1 MFKTQVEPRG
11 ACVVWYGVSLTYGRF
26 PVTKLENGPTVC
38 GIDVHEKPSVPLYPW
53 SFTLIDMPLCQANG

>member
-38 GIDVHEKPSVPLYPW
+38 GIDVHEKPSVPLYP
-53 SFTLIDMPLCQANG
+53 